1 MFALLKTILVT
12 ALCAGTALAL
22 SACGEK
28 PQDKT
33 GVRSDQPAQAGTGV
47 AAFTEPGWKAGDK
60 TSWEQQLKT
69 RGQGQNDYA
78 KAQ

>member
-1 MFALLKTILVT
+1 MQRTLISASLVT
-12 ALCAGTALAL
+12 AALAL

-47 AAFTEPGWKAGDK
+47 AAFTEPGWKAGDQA
-60 TSWEQQLKT
+60 SWSNHLKA
-69 RGQGQNDYA
+69 RANYGMNDHQRA
-78 KAQ
+78 PK